1 VTRGQGPSSFGSAA
15 GLAWLAAAFVLL
27 VDASPPDAP
36 SVAASVSAAAA
47 TARAVPES
55 ARAARPPRGLWVLC
69 EGSQRVLEHEGR
81 VEVLLEDAEALGVTD
96 LFVQVYRG
104 GRAWF
109 RTTLADGT
117 PWTGLVREGGSDA
130 LAELI
135 ARAHARGL
143 RVHAWVNVLN
153 LASNP
158 QAPIVLALGREAVIV
173 DQKGRSLLDYP
184 EYEVPPPDREW
195 LRMGTPAL
203 WLDPAHSGVA
213 ERLAATFAELAR
225 GYPGLDGLHLD
236 YVRYPDALPF
246 SPGTQFGVGLGFG
259 FGEVARARFQAETGL
274 VAPFGSSLLNAER
287 FDGWR
292 REKLGALVAGIASAA
307 RAARPGLRVSAAV
320 VAERER
326 AYRVDLQDW
335 LGWLDAGTLDFA
347 VPMLYTRDP
356 IFLRYGVET
365 YAGLA
370 RRRAL
375 WVGLGSWLF
384 ADAPVLAVEQLRV
397 ASAEP
402 GLGTALFSW
411 DSIRETPALLSALA
425 TEVARERTPPAR

>member
-1 VTRGQGPSSFGSAA
+1 VAA
-15 GLAWLAAAFVLL
+15 LAW
-27 VDASPPDAP
+27 
-36 SVAASVSAAAA
+36 VSAALVLFVDAGRPGVPPAA
-47 TARAVPES
+47 VAPPPPES
-55 ARAARPPRGLWVLC
+55 TRPARPPRGLWVLC
-69 EGSQRVLEHEGR
+69 EGSQRVLEHPDR
-81 VEVLLEDAEALGVTD
+81 VDTLLADAEALGVTD

-109 RTTLADGT
+109 RTTLADAT
-117 PWTGLVREGGSDA
+117 PWTGLTRADGSDA
-130 LAELI
+130 LADLI

-153 LASNP
+153 LAANR
-158 QAPIVLALGREAVIV
+158 QAPILLALGRSAVVV
-173 DQKGRSLLDYP
+173 DQKGRSVLDYP
-184 EYEVPPPDREW
+184 ELDVPPPDREW

-203 WLDPAHSGVA
+203 WLDPAVPGVA
-213 ERLAATFAELAR
+213 ERLAATFAELVR

-236 YVRYPDALPF
+236 YVRYPDTLPF

-259 FGEVARARFQAETGL
+259 FGEASRARFQAETGL
-274 VAPFGSSLLNAER
+274 VAPFAASLGNAER

-292 REKLGALVAGIASAA
+292 REKLGALVSAIASAA
-307 RAARPGLRVSAAV
+307 RAERPALRVSAAV
-320 VAERER
+320 IAERER

-356 IFLRYGVET
+356 LLLRYGVET

-370 RRRAL
+370 RRREL

-384 ADAPVLAVEQLRV
+384 AATPEVAVEQLRV
-397 ASAEP
+397 ASSEAA
-402 GLGTALFSW
+402 LGTALFSW
-411 DSIRETPALLSALA
+411 DAIRETPALLSALA
-425 TEVARERTPPAR
+425 TDVARERTASPR

>member
-1 VTRGQGPSSFGSAA
+1 VRGARRRSSIALA
-15 GLAWLAAAFVLL
+15 GALAAAL
-27 VDASPPDAP
+27 VSLEGAGPAAEP
-36 SVAASVSAAAA
+36 AASVAPTAAPAPPP
-47 TARAVPES
+47 AR
-55 ARAARPPRGLWVLC
+55 PRGLWVLC
-69 EGSQRVLEHEGR
+69 EGSQRVLENPAL
-81 VEVLLEDAEALGVTD
+81 VDTLLADAEALRVTD

-117 PWTGLVREGGSDA
+117 PWTGLAREDGGDA
-130 LAELI
+130 LGELI
-135 ARAHARGL
+135 RRAHARGL

-153 LASNP
+153 LSAN
-158 QAPIVLALGREAVIV
+158 QHAPILLALGRDAVIV

-184 EYEVPPPDREW
+184 AFDVPPPDREW

-203 WLDPAHSGVA
+203 WLDPAAPGVA
-213 ERLAATFAELAR
+213 ERLAATFAELVR
-225 GYPGLDGLHLD
+225 GYPELDGLHLD
-236 YVRYPDALPF
+236 YVRYPDTLPF

-259 FGEVARARFQAETGL
+259 FGEPARARFRSETGL
-274 VAPFGSSLLNAER
+274 EAPFGASLANAER

-292 REKLGALVAGIASAA
+292 REKLGALVGAIARAA
-307 RAARPGLRVSAAV
+307 RAERPGLRVSAAV
-320 VAERER
+320 IAERER

-335 LGWLDAGTLDFA
+335 LGWLDAGVVDFA

-356 IFLRYGVET
+356 ALLRYGVET

-370 RRRAL
+370 KRREL

-384 ADAPVLAVEQLRV
+384 ARSPELAVEQLRT

-402 GLGTALFSW
+402 ALGTALFSW
-411 DSIRETPALLSALA
+411 DSIRDAPVLLSALA
-425 TEVARERTPPAR
+425 TEVARAGAPAAR